1 MSIACFQMIEFSPDL
16 CYSQAVFSKPAHDIT
31 YTAHRRKMEHGE
43 RRCGY
48 TEEGY
53 FIFFKNFFIFKKSL

>member
-16 CYSQAVFSKPAHDIT
+16 CYSQAVFSTPAHDIT

-48 TEEGY
+48 TEDGY
-53 FIFFKNFFIFKKSL
+53 L